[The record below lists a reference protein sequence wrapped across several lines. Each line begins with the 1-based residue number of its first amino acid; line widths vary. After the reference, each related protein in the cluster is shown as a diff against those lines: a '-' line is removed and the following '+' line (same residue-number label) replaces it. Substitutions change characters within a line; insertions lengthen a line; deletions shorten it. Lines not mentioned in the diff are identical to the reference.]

1 MPQSMTFKQDKLTS
15 KELVEFYIQQIHKL
29 NPIYRAVIEVSPDA
43 VHQAEKADQQRKN
56 KDPISQFGLHGIPVL
71 VKDNIATK
79 DKMNTTAGS

>member
-29 NPIYRAVIEVSPDA
+29 NPIYRAVIEVNPDA
-43 VHQAEKADQQRKN
+43 VHQADQQRKN